1 VKLDFYEADVLVWF
15 LREQKSQ
22 FIKCADEFG
31 YEQDEAADMHDTICR
46 KALDE
51 LFVAITHSRKRRL
64 TTPIKS
70 QDAQQSGGL
79 HRLQHAGR

>member
-1 VKLDFYEADVLVWF
+1 VKLDFYEADVLAWF

-31 YEQDEAADMHDTICR
+31 YDPDEAADMHDTICR

-51 LFVAITHSRKRRL
+51 LFVAIRHNRKRRL

-70 QDAQQSGGL
+70 THA
-79 HRLQHAGR
+79 QHAGVLHPERPAR